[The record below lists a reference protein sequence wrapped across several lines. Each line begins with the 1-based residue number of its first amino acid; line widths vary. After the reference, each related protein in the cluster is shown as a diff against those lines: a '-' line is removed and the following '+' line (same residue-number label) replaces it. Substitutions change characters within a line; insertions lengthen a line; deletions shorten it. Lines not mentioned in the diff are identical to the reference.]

1 MKTEDLQTKD
11 DVPEERT
18 FDESK
23 VKKYAF
29 VSKRALEA
37 DHIGYCYRDVPETN
51 IDSGWRFL
59 YGDEDEDYL
68 DNPTHSEAVYPEDM
82 LSINPALDVIL
93 GAPAGTEFEWNAD
106 SELYEEIV
114 AD

>member
-1 MKTEDLQTKD
+1 MKIEDLQPKE
-11 DVPEERT
+11 DVPEERIS
-18 FDESK
+18 E

-37 DHIGYCYRDVPETN
+37 DHIGYCYRDYPETK

-68 DNPTHSEAVYPEDM
+68 NNPTHSEAVYPDDM
-82 LSINPALDVIL
+82 LSINPALEVIL
-93 GAPAGTEFEWNAD
+93 SAPVNTEFEWD
-106 SELYEEIV
+106 EEQECFV
-114 AD
+114 EMN